1 MLFPPAAMA
10 LPAGWKSEVQS
21 GDIIF
26 IGGTDI
32 WTQMAAAFSENDD
45 RFGHTGILLREGS
58 TLSVIEA
65 GGFILGAEAGVAAT
79 PAEDFIRGATDVAV
93 FRPALSPDAREAMLD
108 YARAAAKAA
117 LPFDRD
123 WRLDTA
129 DEVYCTEFVWRALS
143 AGTEGD
149 PVPARTRAGSLEIIA
164 LDDLLASPLL
174 EEVHFTAAPR

>member
-1 MLFPPAAMA
+1 MA
-10 LPAGWKSEVQS
+10 LPAGWEGQVES

-32 WTQMAAAFSENDD
+32 WTQMAAAFSESDD
-45 RFGHTGILLREGS
+45 RFGHTGILIREGS

-79 PAEDFIRGATDVAV
+79 PAENFIRDAKDVAV

-149 PVPARTRAGSLEIIA
+149 PVPARTMAGSLEIIA